1 MKTTGSVNSAAATLG
16 RGISSS
22 EVENKEQFLRV
33 MNKHRRDASHDSFIE
48 HNLHPD
54 QKDVEQGA
62 NTQELSALDATEKMR
77 RSEVNVS
84 AHSYQVSGV
93 REEKLD
99 EQVTAAMATRAVFN
113 GFTQLQFQIYHDALS
128 NYHETLSSHQEIFSK
143 EGMKVAAILGT
154 TSGKASIDPSA
165 QSSPSIV
172 KEGPAFGVCRN
183 ELFVND
189 DAGVANRADGT
200 LIETGLSSDVGQ
212 AGQPHQVGLF
222 EQVEQKL
229 KNESEQPPLTGQ
241 VEQQEV
247 ASYSNSYVDTVES
260 PRVAGVFNER
270 VDLGDRHSN
279 SVPNAE
285 HVTSAV
291 VHQTGISGRYDIPDL
306 AATSVEM
313 PTQFPGSVLP
323 GSVLNDELR
332 NGQECHDS
340 TSSGAGHSAPIETS
354 HLSGIAD
361 VTEAKIDPSA
371 KEREPSA
378 IAREPSAIAREPSA
392 IAREPSAIE
401 REPSAIE
408 REPSV
413 IAREPSAIAR
423 EPSTIEKEPSTLVV
437 KPSALVAE
445 ESMPS
450 IILGENLSTPAS
462 EIENAA
468 ANMRPVDMPSS
479 EDRPSETQI
488 EPANN
493 PLNRQGASQESNS
506 VDAVNEVD
514 INNID
519 ESGFMAA
526 QTVAAPVDVA
536 PVIDTSSPVS
546 VVSPEEFNL
555 MLDMLLDEKQA
566 VEKSWTFSLMDGSL
580 PISEISLMRRSGER
594 WSISMQPKQGS
605 EKSLDD
611 YAEELKVKLEKK
623 GCIVEE
629 VEFA

>member
-1 MKTTGSVNSAAATLG
+1 
-16 RGISSS
+16 
-22 EVENKEQFLRV
+22 
-33 MNKHRRDASHDSFIE
+33 
-48 HNLHPD
+48 
-54 QKDVEQGA
+54 
-62 NTQELSALDATEKMR
+62 
-77 RSEVNVS
+77 
-84 AHSYQVSGV
+84 
-93 REEKLD
+93 
-99 EQVTAAMATRAVFN
+99 
-113 GFTQLQFQIYHDALS
+113 
-128 NYHETLSSHQEIFSK
+128 
-143 EGMKVAAILGT
+143 
-154 TSGKASIDPSA
+154 
-165 QSSPSIV
+165 V

-371 KEREPSA
+371 KE
-378 IAREPSAIAREPSA
+378 
-392 IAREPSAIE
+392 
-401 REPSAIE
+401 
-408 REPSV
+408 
-413 IAREPSAIAR
+413 REPSAIAR